1 MPTVEYLLKQARFFL
16 TQSGSTTPSLDARLI
31 VQDAMAL
38 DHAAVIAEPERAAS
52 ASEVSRID
60 YLLKRRCDGEPL
72 SRLFGVR
79 EFYGVDFKVTP
90 AVLDPRPDTE
100 HLAHAALN
108 SGRGLP
114 EGNYT
119 YLDLGTGSGAVAIIV
134 ALQQPG
140 ARVVAID
147 VSAAALEVAREN
159 AVAHGVDDRI
169 AFMQSDWFSKVEGKF
184 NVIVSNPPYIP
195 TGDIADLA
203 RDVKDYDP
211 VLALDGG
218 TDGLACYRRIA
229 AEAAQH
235 LFANG
240 VVIVEFG
247 SGQADAV
254 SAIFKRHGFRINYA
268 YADLAG
274 LTRGIAF
281 DMLDQPDN

>member
-1 MPTVEYLLKQARFFL
+1 MPTVEDLLKQARFFL

-38 DHAAVIAEPERAAS
+38 DHATVIAEPERAAS
-52 ASEVSRID
+52 ASEVNRIE

-108 SGRGLP
+108 SGRGLS
-114 EGNYT
+114 EDNYT
-119 YLDLGTGSGAVAIIV
+119 YLDLGTGSGAVAIII

-140 ARVVAID
+140 VRVVAID
-147 VSAAALEVAREN
+147 VSAAALVVAREN

-169 AFMQSDWFSKVEGKF
+169 AFMQSDWFSKVKGKF

-240 VVIVEFG
+240 VVIVEIG